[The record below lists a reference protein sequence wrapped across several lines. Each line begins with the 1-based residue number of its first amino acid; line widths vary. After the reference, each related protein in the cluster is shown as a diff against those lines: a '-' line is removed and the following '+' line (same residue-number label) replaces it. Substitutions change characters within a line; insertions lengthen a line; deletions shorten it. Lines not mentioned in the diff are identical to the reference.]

1 MSSKKKLV
9 AIAVTITALT
19 AGSVGVATAHD
30 KGAGRG
36 KVMSELVTAV
46 TITQAQ
52 ANAITS
58 KFAEKHAAKDATR
71 AAYKAAKAAH
81 RAAVESTITST
92 IGLDI
97 TTIKNRLAAG
107 ESLATIAGVKKDA
120 LITALVALITT
131 RIDAEVVAGKLT
143 AAQATTLKANL
154 TSRVTEHVNAVG
166 GKGMGHKG
174 MGEKMGKG
182 PRR

>member
-36 KVMSELVTAV
+36 NVMAELVSAG
-46 TITQAQ
+46 TITQTQ
-52 ANAITS
+52 ANAITG

-71 AAYKAAKAAH
+71 AADKASKVAH
-81 RAAVESTITST
+81 RAAVESTITLT
-92 IGLDI
+92 IGLDS

-120 LITALVALITT
+120 LITALVALKTT
-131 RIDAEVVAGKLT
+131 RIDADVVAGKLT

-182 PRR
+182 LRR